1 MSSSD
6 DDGSD
11 HATYHDDE
19 YYAQDRRVRL
29 LKASISDLLKYQ
41 LPNDI
46 LIPVI
51 DFVHGPSHKTV
62 GDFMR
67 RVNVCENTYD
77 SDYDVVDSDYDSD
90 DVDSDGYYDDDH
102 YINLLKAKLA
112 KDPFMIRYPVY
123 ASDVICD
130 IVVHCL

>member
-6 DDGSD
+6 NNGSD
-11 HATYHDDE
+11 HDDDH
-19 YYAQDRRVRL
+19 AQGRSVRL
-29 LKASISDLLKYQ
+29 LKAGISDLLKYQ

-46 LIPVI
+46 LIPVL
-51 DFVHGPSHKTV
+51 DFVHGPYDLEV

-77 SDYDVVDSDYDSD
+77 SDYDIVDSDYDSD
-90 DVDSDGYYDDDH
+90 DVDSDEYYDDDH
-102 YINLLKAKLA
+102 YIDLLKAKLA

-123 ASDVICD
+123 ASGVICN
-130 IVVHCL
+130 IVVYGL